1 MQDLQSELA
10 ELQHRTR
17 ARRSVD
23 DFARAAIEGFV
34 WMVLTGIC
42 AKLLHDSRRVPY
54 LFWVLALLDLY
65 LLRDAIR
72 SYRRARA
79 ELRGEIES
87 LERLRE
93 VRAALG
99 IDPPQAVQR

>member
-1 MQDLQSELA
+1 VQDLHRELA
-10 ELQHRTR
+10 ELQDRTR

-23 DFARAAIEGFV
+23 GFARAAIEGFV
-34 WMVLTGIC
+34 WMVLTGVC
-42 AKLLHDSRRVPY
+42 AKLLHDSKRTPY
-54 LFWVLALLDLY
+54 LFYLLALVDLY
-65 LLRDAIR
+65 LLWDAFR

-79 ELRGEIES
+79 ELRGE
-87 LERLRE
+87 LEALRRLRE